1 MKFLSSIV
9 IIVVIALIGS
19 RLTFFNRKLPLAFR
33 IIIFTGIEYIFIGV
47 LLGEMGV
54 NLINA
59 ESLNN
64 FEPFLIFAVSWIGFL
79 FGLQFKFGTLKN
91 LPRFFFPVSAIQA
104 AVTFALTTGVLY
116 FSFKAFVSLPD
127 KVIMIMALTLGSAAC
142 CTAQSALAVVKGNY
156 RLENR
161 KLFSLLQYISGI
173 DGLFALCFLSLTTF
187 ILPYAETSVLILNAL
202 WRFSLAIGIGMIS
215 ALILIILSKA
225 KFSQQEFIV
234 FIIGVVLFGGGLA
247 IKTHN
252 SPLVTGFICGILTA
266 NFCRHRLRALETV
279 TQSEKSVYIVLLIL
293 LGAGWTLT
301 LDYILVITGIYF
313 SVRIAGKMVG
323 TFVATRSFRSDF
335 SIPPYAG
342 LGLISEGGLAVAIII
357 NFSFLYP
364 SLSDYVATIVI
375 VSMFISEIISPRLI
389 LSQFD
394 HPEPIEFGGD
404 QSAIKRRYDK

>member
-33 IIIFTGIEYIFIGV
+33 TIIFTGIEYIFIGV

-64 FEPFLIFAVSWIGFL
+64 FEPFLIFGLSWIGFL

-104 AVTFALTTGVLY
+104 AFTFVLTTAGLY
-116 FSFKAFVSLPD
+116 ISFKAFVSLPD
-127 KVIMIMALTLGSAAC
+127 KVISIMALTLGSAAC

-156 RLENR
+156 RFENR

-187 ILPYAETSVLILNAL
+187 ILPYAETTEFHVLNSL
-202 WRFSLAIGIGMIS
+202 WRFSLSIGIGIIS
-215 ALILIILSKA
+215 AFILIILSKA
-225 KFSQQEFIV
+225 KFTQQEFIV

-247 IKTHN
+247 MKTHN
-252 SPLVTGFICGILTA
+252 SPLVIGFICGIITA
-266 NFCRHRLRALETV
+266 NFCRHRLRALEAV
-279 TQSEKSVYIVLLIL
+279 TQSEKSIYIILLIL
-293 LGAGWTLT
+293 LGASWTLT
-301 LDYILVITGIYF
+301 LDCFLVITGIYF
-313 SVRIAGKMVG
+313 FIRIFGKILG
-323 TFVATRSFRSDF
+323 AFVAAHSFKTDF
-335 SIPPYAG
+335 PIPATAG
-342 LGLISEGGLAVAIII
+342 LGLISQGGLAVAIII

-364 SLSDYVATIVI
+364 SLSDYTATIII
-375 VSMFISEIISPRLI
+375 VSMFITEIISPKLI
-389 LSQFD
+389 LLQFEN
-394 HPEPIEFGGD
+394 PKPLEFGTN
-404 QSAIKRRYDK
+404 QIRSKREP